1 MGVPSWDNDT
11 FTTQV
16 DQGKLG
22 TSQNR
27 EKSSAKR
34 AVASLFGSRYM
45 RCGFQVRA
53 VNEVWL

>member
-16 DQGKLG
+16 DRGKLG
-22 TSQNR
+22 TSQNG
-27 EKSSAKR
+27 EKSSAKH

-45 RCGFQVRA
+45 RRGFQVRA